1 MSKRTSLS
9 FEVFPPKKEE
19 EFENIFEFLRE
30 AAKLHPDFIS
40 CTYGAGGSRAGKTI
54 EIASF
59 IQKELGINA
68 IAHITCVGFTKA
80 DLEKNCEALEAAGVN
95 HVLALRGDRP
105 QHMTDEQFNSREFFY
120 ATDLV
125 RHLKAHT
132 SLQISG
138 ACYPEKHFE
147 SPSLEEDLTHL
158 KEKVD
163 AGVTSLVTQMF
174 FDNACFYR
182 FIELVR
188 AKGITVPIHAGIMPI
203 TTAKQLGT
211 TVSLSGLKKLVTRLK
226 LSDGWPIFY
235 FLCNFYLCQKHILH
249 LLQGIPDLNML
260 RACLLALAALD
271 AGVGRLLPVT
281 SHQPSLLLFRLSK
294 PISCIM
300 MSILASC
307 NSKSISILSKFP

>member
-1 MSKRTSLS
+1 MTSVSKKTSLS

-19 EFENIFEFLRE
+19 EFENIFDFLRA

-40 CTYGAGGSRAGKTI
+40 CTYGAGGSRAGKAI

-59 IQKELGINA
+59 IQKELGIDA

-80 DLEKNCEALEAAGVN
+80 DLEKNCEALKSAGVN

-105 QHMTDEQFNSREFFY
+105 QHMTDAQFSSREFFY

-147 SPSLEEDLTHL
+147 APSLEEDLTHL

-174 FDNACFYR
+174 FDNTCFYR
-182 FIELVR
+182 FMELVR
-188 AKGITVPIHAGIMPI
+188 AKGITVPVHAGIMPI

-211 TVSLSGLKKLVTRLK
+211 TVSLSGSSVPK
-226 LSDGWPIFY
+226 
-235 FLCNFYLCQKHILH
+235 
-249 LLQGIPDLNML
+249 
-260 RACLLALAALD
+260 ALADIIAVYGENKED
-271 AGVGRLLPVT
+271 MRKAGIDYAVRQIRDLKEHGVDGIHIYSMNKLKTTTEICGL
-281 SHQPSLLLFRLSK
+281 
-294 PISCIM
+294 IS
-300 MSILASC
+300 
-307 NSKSISILSKFP
+307 

>member
-1 MSKRTSLS
+1 MSQNTSLS

-19 EFENIFEFLRE
+19 EFENIYDFLRE
-30 AAKLHPDFIS
+30 AAKLDTDFIS
-40 CTYGAGGSRAGKTI
+40 CTYGGGGSGAGKTI

-59 IQKELGINA
+59 IQKELGIDA
-68 IAHITCVGFTKA
+68 IAHITCVGFTRE
-80 DLEKNCEALEAAGVN
+80 DLEKNCEALKAAGVN

-105 QHMTDEQFNSREFFY
+105 QHMTDEQFNNREFFY

-147 SPSLEEDLTHL
+147 APSLEEDLIHL

-174 FDNACFYR
+174 FDNTCFYR
-182 FIELVR
+182 FMELVR
-188 AKGITVPIHAGIMPI
+188 AKGITVPVHAGIMPI

-211 TVSLSGLKKLVTRLK
+211 TVSLSGSSVPKELADLIATYGEIRRTCAK
-226 LSDGWPIFY
+226 
-235 FLCNFYLCQKHILH
+235 
-249 LLQGIPDLNML
+249 QGSTM
-260 RACLLALAALD
+260 RCA
-271 AGVGRLLPVT
+271 RSST
-281 SHQPSLLLFRLSK
+281 
-294 PISCIM
+294 
-300 MSILASC
+300 
-307 NSKSISILSKFP
+307 

>member
-1 MSKRTSLS
+1 MSNTTSLS

-147 SPSLEEDLTHL
+147 SPTLEEDLAHL

-211 TVSLSGLKKLVTRLK
+211 TVSLSGSSVPKELADMIATYGENKEDMRKAGIDYAVRQILDLKEHGVDGIHIYSMNKLKTTTEICGL
-226 LSDGWPIFY
+226 
-235 FLCNFYLCQKHILH
+235 
-249 LLQGIPDLNML
+249 
-260 RACLLALAALD
+260 
-271 AGVGRLLPVT
+271 
-281 SHQPSLLLFRLSK
+281 
-294 PISCIM
+294 IS
-300 MSILASC
+300 
-307 NSKSISILSKFP
+307 

>member
-1 MSKRTSLS
+1 MSQSTSLS

-19 EFENIFEFLRE
+19 EFDNIFDFLRE

-59 IQKELGINA
+59 IQKELGIDA

-80 DLEKNCEALEAAGVN
+80 DLEENCKALEAAGVN

-147 SPSLEEDLTHL
+147 SPSLEEDITHL
-158 KEKVD
+158 REKVD

-211 TVSLSGLKKLVTRLK
+211 TVSLSGSSVPKELADMIATYGENKEDMRKAGIDYAVRQIRDLKEHGVDGIHIYSMNKLKTTTEICGL
-226 LSDGWPIFY
+226 I
-235 FLCNFYLCQKHILH
+235 
-249 LLQGIPDLNML
+249 
-260 RACLLALAALD
+260 
-271 AGVGRLLPVT
+271 
-281 SHQPSLLLFRLSK
+281 
-294 PISCIM
+294 
-300 MSILASC
+300 
-307 NSKSISILSKFP
+307 

>member
-1 MSKRTSLS
+1 MSQSTSLS
-9 FEVFPPKKEE
+9 LEVFPPKKEE
-19 EFENIFEFLRE
+19 EFENIFDFLRE

-59 IQKELGINA
+59 IQKELGIDA

-80 DLEKNCEALEAAGVN
+80 DLEKNCEALKAAGVN

-105 QHMTDEQFNSREFFY
+105 QHMTDEQFNNREFFY

-147 SPSLEEDLTHL
+147 APSLEEDLTHL
-158 KEKVD
+158 KEKVA

-182 FIELVR
+182 FMELVR
-188 AKGITVPIHAGIMPI
+188 AKGITVPVHAGIMPI

-211 TVSLSGLKKLVTRLK
+211 TVSLSGSSVPKELANLIATYGENKEDMRKAGIDYAVRQIRDLKEHGVDGIHIYSMNKLKTTTEICGL
-226 LSDGWPIFY
+226 I
-235 FLCNFYLCQKHILH
+235 
-249 LLQGIPDLNML
+249 
-260 RACLLALAALD
+260 
-271 AGVGRLLPVT
+271 
-281 SHQPSLLLFRLSK
+281 
-294 PISCIM
+294 
-300 MSILASC
+300 
-307 NSKSISILSKFP
+307 

>member
-1 MSKRTSLS
+1 MSEKNVKTSLS

-19 EFENIFEFLRE
+19 EFDNIYDFLRE
-30 AAKLHPDFIS
+30 TAKLHPDFIS

-59 IQKELGINA
+59 IQKELGIDA

-105 QHMTDEQFNSREFFY
+105 QSMTDEQFNNREFFY

-125 RHLKAHT
+125 RHLKEHT

-147 SPSLEEDLTHL
+147 APSFEEDLRHL
-158 KEKVD
+158 KEKID

-174 FDNACFYR
+174 FDNTYFYR
-182 FIELVR
+182 FMEKIR
-188 AKGITVPIHAGIMPI
+188 AMGITVPVHAGIMPI
-203 TTAKQLGT
+203 TAAKQLGT
-211 TVSLSGLKKLVTRLK
+211 SVSLSGSTVPKELADLIATYGENKEDMRKAGIDYAVRQIFDLKKNGVDGIHIYSMNKLK
-226 LSDGWPIFY
+226 TTIEI
-235 FLCNFYLCQKHILH
+235 CAQI
-249 LLQGIPDLNML
+249 
-260 RACLLALAALD
+260 
-271 AGVGRLLPVT
+271 
-281 SHQPSLLLFRLSK
+281 
-294 PISCIM
+294 
-300 MSILASC
+300 
-307 NSKSISILSKFP
+307 

>member
-1 MSKRTSLS
+1 MSQSTSLS

-19 EFENIFEFLRE
+19 EFDNIFDFLRE

-59 IQKELGINA
+59 IQKELGIDA

-80 DLEKNCEALEAAGVN
+80 DLEENCKALEAAGVN

-147 SPSLEEDLTHL
+147 SPSLEEDITHL

-174 FDNACFYR
+174 FNNACFYR

-188 AKGITVPIHAGIMPI
+188 AKGITVPIHAGIMPV

-211 TVSLSGLKKLVTRLK
+211 TVSLSGSSVPKELADMIATYGENKEDMRKAGIDYAVRQIRDLKEHGVDGIHIYSMNKLKTTTEICEL
-226 LSDGWPIFY
+226 
-235 FLCNFYLCQKHILH
+235 
-249 LLQGIPDLNML
+249 
-260 RACLLALAALD
+260 
-271 AGVGRLLPVT
+271 
-281 SHQPSLLLFRLSK
+281 
-294 PISCIM
+294 IS
-300 MSILASC
+300 
-307 NSKSISILSKFP
+307 

>member
-80 DLEKNCEALEAAGVN
+80 DLEKNCEALKAAGVN

-147 SPSLEEDLTHL
+147 SPTLEEDLAHL

-211 TVSLSGLKKLVTRLK
+211 TVSLSGSSVPKELADMIATYGENKEDMRKAGIDYAVRQILDLKEHGVDGIHIYSMNKLKTTTEICGL
-226 LSDGWPIFY
+226 
-235 FLCNFYLCQKHILH
+235 
-249 LLQGIPDLNML
+249 
-260 RACLLALAALD
+260 
-271 AGVGRLLPVT
+271 
-281 SHQPSLLLFRLSK
+281 
-294 PISCIM
+294 IS
-300 MSILASC
+300 
-307 NSKSISILSKFP
+307 

>member
-1 MSKRTSLS
+1 MSQSTSLS
-9 FEVFPPKKEE
+9 LEVFPPKKEE
-19 EFENIFEFLRE
+19 EFENIFDFLRE

-59 IQKELGINA
+59 IQKELGIDA

-80 DLEKNCEALEAAGVN
+80 DLEKNCEALKAAGVN

-105 QHMTDEQFNSREFFY
+105 QHMTDEQFNNREFFY

-147 SPSLEEDLTHL
+147 APSLEEDLTHL
-158 KEKVD
+158 KEKVA

-174 FDNACFYR
+174 FDNACYYR
-182 FIELVR
+182 FMELVR
-188 AKGITVPIHAGIMPI
+188 AKGITVPVHAGIMPI

-211 TVSLSGLKKLVTRLK
+211 TVSLSGSSVPKELADLIATYGENKEDMRKAGIDYAVRQIRDLKEHGVDGIHIYSMNKLKTTTEICGL
-226 LSDGWPIFY
+226 I
-235 FLCNFYLCQKHILH
+235 
-249 LLQGIPDLNML
+249 
-260 RACLLALAALD
+260 
-271 AGVGRLLPVT
+271 
-281 SHQPSLLLFRLSK
+281 
-294 PISCIM
+294 
-300 MSILASC
+300 
-307 NSKSISILSKFP
+307 

>member
-1 MSKRTSLS
+1 MSHTTSLS

-19 EFENIFEFLRE
+19 EFENIFDFLRE

-59 IQKELGINA
+59 IQRELGIDA
-68 IAHITCVGFTKA
+68 IAHITCVGFTQA
-80 DLEKNCEALEAAGVN
+80 DLEKNCEALKTAGVN

-105 QHMTDEQFNSREFFY
+105 LHMTDEQFNSREFFY

-147 SPSLEEDLTHL
+147 APSLEEDLIHL

-188 AKGITVPIHAGIMPI
+188 AKGISVPIHAGIMPI

-211 TVSLSGLKKLVTRLK
+211 TVSLSGSSVPKELADLIATYGENKEDMRKAGIDYAVRQIRDLREHGVDGIHIYSMNKLKTTTEIC
-226 LSDGWPIFY
+226 G
-235 FLCNFYLCQKHILH
+235 
-249 LLQGIPDLNML
+249 M
-260 RACLLALAALD
+260 
-271 AGVGRLLPVT
+271 
-281 SHQPSLLLFRLSK
+281 
-294 PISCIM
+294 IS
-300 MSILASC
+300 
-307 NSKSISILSKFP
+307 